1 MVGQVVDERRR
12 VRVWWGRVL
21 RPVARW
27 ASFFGLGVG
36 LGVCGL
42 AMSAQAFAVEAV
54 TVARGLSQPWAMAF
68 LPGGEMLVTERRGRL
83 RLVSTDGRVGDP
95 VEGLPAVD
103 AGGQCGLLDV
113 ALDPR
118 FPAQPWIYWTYAEA
132 GEGGNG
138 VAVARGRLDGRR
150 MADVKVLFRQA
161 PRVASSLHCGSRL
174 AFDADGHLFVG
185 LGDRFSRKDDAQ
197 DPSNHLGKIVRIATD
212 GSVPADNPFVGRAG
226 ARPELWS
233 LGHRNIQGL
242 AVHPATGQLWQTE
255 HGPQGGD
262 ELNVVERGGNHGWP
276 VVTRGRNYGTGTR
289 IGDEGPKPGFVEP
302 VRWWGPVSIAPSGMA
317 FVTSDRYPAW
327 RGSLLVGALR
337 GQHLARLTLDGTRVV
352 GEERLL
358 DRLKSRIR
366 DVRQGPDGWIYV
378 LTDGVEGQIL
388 RLQPR

>member
-1 MVGQVVDERRR
+1 MVKRNRYDGRPIGRAAARALGAALRQGSAVA
-12 VRVWWGRVL
+12 VWLAWS
-21 RPVARW
+21 
-27 ASFFGLGVG
+27 AS
-36 LGVCGL
+36 
-42 AMSAQAFAVEAV
+42 SAHALAVEAV
-54 TVARGLSQPWAMAF
+54 AVARGLSQPWAIAF
-68 LPGGEMLVTERRGRL
+68 LPGGEMLVTERRGRM
-83 RLVSTDGRVGDP
+83 RLVSPDGRVSEP
-95 VEGLPAVD
+95 LEGLPAVD

-113 ALDPR
+113 ALAPSDEAR
-118 FPAQPWIYWTYAEA
+118 PWVYWSYAEA

-138 VAVARGRLDGRR
+138 VAVARGRLEGRR
-150 MADVKVLFRQA
+150 MVDVQVLFRQL

-174 AFDADGHLFVG
+174 AFGADGRLFIG

-212 GSVPADNPFVGRAG
+212 GSVPDDNPFVGRPG
-226 ARPELWS
+226 TRPEVWS

-242 AVHPATGQLWQTE
+242 AVHPTTGQLWQTE

-289 IGDEGPKPGFVEP
+289 IGDDGPKTGFVEP
-302 VRWWGPVSIAPSGMA
+302 VRWWGPVSIAPSGMT
-317 FVTSDRYPAW
+317 FVTSDRYPTW
-327 RGSLLVGALR
+327 RGNLLIGALR
-337 GQHLARLTLDGTRVV
+337 GQHLSRLTLDGSRVV

>member
-1 MVGQVVDERRR
+1 MLQRK
-12 VRVWWGRVL
+12 VRAGRPGIPSPGRVL
-21 RPVARW
+21 GAALRRGAVVVL
-27 ASFFGLGVG
+27 S
-36 LGVCGL
+36 L
-42 AMSAQAFAVEAV
+42 AWSVPSVHAFTVEPV

-68 LPGGEMLVTERRGRL
+68 LPGGDILVTERRGRM
-83 RLVSTDGRVGDP
+83 RLASPDGRVGEP
-95 VEGLPAVD
+95 LEGLPAVD

-113 ALDPR
+113 VLDPR
-118 FPAQPWIYWTYAEA
+118 FPVRPWVYWSYAEA

-150 MADVKVLFRQA
+150 MVDVQVIFRQS

-174 AFDADGHLFVG
+174 AFDAEGHLFVG

-197 DPSNHLGKIVRIATD
+197 DLSNHLGKIVRVAVD
-212 GSVPADNPFVGRAG
+212 GSVPADNPYVGRAG
-226 ARPELWS
+226 ARPEVWS

-276 VVTRGRNYGTGTR
+276 QVTRGRNYGTGTR
-289 IGDEGPKPGFVEP
+289 IGDDGPKPGYVEP

-327 RGSLLVGALR
+327 RGNLLIGALR
-337 GQHLARLTLDGTRVV
+337 GQHLSRLTLDGTRVV
-352 GEERLL
+352 GEDRLL